1 LTPRR
6 TFRLGRQAHEG
17 ATRSPVRVR
26 QYYQDL
32 IACSE
37 FLQLSSAGL
46 PEPTFAADRDRVLVA
61 KNMQCSPP
69 TAQRARYQPQARSLG
84 CSTSVST
91 TENPRDTERQS
102 VRLTASFLR
111 PERRSVDG
119 QMILKMPDTVSNPG
133 LTC

>member
-26 QYYQDL
+26 QYYQAL

-46 PEPTFAADRDRVLVA
+46 PEPTSAADRDRFLMA
-61 KNMQCSPP
+61 KNLQCSPP
-69 TAQRARYQPQARSLG
+69 TAQRTRYQPQARSLA

-91 TENPRDTERQS
+91 TENPRDTERHS
-102 VRLTASFLR
+102 VRLTASF
-111 PERRSVDG
+111 
-119 QMILKMPDTVSNPG
+119 
-133 LTC
+133 